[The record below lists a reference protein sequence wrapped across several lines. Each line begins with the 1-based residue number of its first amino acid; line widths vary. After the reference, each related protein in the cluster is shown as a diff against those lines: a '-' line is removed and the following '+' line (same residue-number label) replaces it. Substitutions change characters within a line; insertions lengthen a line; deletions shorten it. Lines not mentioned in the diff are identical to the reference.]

1 MGGGGDDD
9 DDDDDRATT
18 AIEAST
24 SAGQGMTDA
33 SVVESIET
41 LAVVGVDAETLARG
55 AVDVDERID
64 DGTAREDDGCDRAVV
79 VVVCAR
85 CASIDE

>member
-18 AIEAST
+18 PIEAST

-64 DGTAREDDGCDRAVV
+64 DGARG
-79 VVVCAR
+79 
-85 CASIDE
+85 

>member
-18 AIEAST
+18 PIEAST

-55 AVDVDERID
+55 AVDDDERID
-64 DGTAREDDGCDRAVV
+64 DDDERVMDVTARWWC
-79 VVVCAR
+79 VCAR
-85 CASIDE
+85 AARRSME

>member
-1 MGGGGDDD
+1 MAGGGDDD
-9 DDDDDRATT
+9 GDDDRVTT
-18 AIEAST
+18 TIEAST
-24 SAGQGMTDA
+24 TTAGRGMTDA